1 MSQVLLEQV
10 EQRRTRNRQTYL
22 RGEGG
27 KLLSRPTGEDC
38 RSSYLLSSI
47 AKCVTCGGSI
57 VACKNTSKRRYER
70 AVYRCACNHKRGDSI
85 CSNSIQLR
93 QDLMDSAILH
103 AMNAALDERVLEASV
118 AAALERI
125 RAEQVKFPD
134 QRVAMERELSL
145 IQTRLHHLVEL
156 IANGKGTG
164 SVVNSLHQE
173 ESRKRAISGEL
184 DRLDSLAHVVS
195 LDAKRLV
202 KDLRSRLEDI
212 PLRCLLGMCLK
223 HVTCL
228 ESFWMDTLCVSRS

>member
-1 MSQVLLEQV
+1 
-10 EQRRTRNRQTYL
+10 
-22 RGEGG
+22 
-27 KLLSRPTGEDC
+27 
-38 RSSYLLSSI
+38 
-47 AKCVTCGGSI
+47 
-57 VACKNTSKRRYER
+57 
-70 AVYRCACNHKRGDSI
+70 
-85 CSNSIQLR
+85 
-93 QDLMDSAILH
+93 
-103 AMNAALDERVLEASV
+103 MNAALDERVLEASV